1 MPENR
6 HDLSSV
12 CAGVSE
18 PGCGCVSQIMNPEVV
33 ETCNN
38 TSSAKPVL
46 EIGSWLLSFI
56 VEKDVLGVAG
66 FAVQT
71 E

>member
-1 MPENR
+1 MTQNR

-12 CAGVSE
+12 SAGVGK
-18 PGCGCVSQIMNPEVV
+18 PGRRGVSQIVKSEVV
-33 ETCNN
+33 ETCDN
-38 TSSAKPVL
+38 TSGAKPVL

-56 VEKDVLGVAG
+56 VEKDVLGVTA

>member
-6 HDLSSV
+6 HNLSSV
-12 CAGVSE
+12 SAGVGE
-18 PGCGCVSQIMNPEVV
+18 PGRGCVSQIMKPKVV

-46 EIGSWLLSFI
+46 EIGSWLLRLV
-56 VEKDVLGVAG
+56 VEEDIFGVTG

>member
-1 MPENR
+1 MPEYR

-12 CAGVSE
+12 RAGVRK
-18 PGCGCVSQIMNPEVV
+18 PGCGCVSQIVKPEVI
-33 ETCNN
+33 ETCNH

-46 EIGSWLLSFI
+46 EIGSWLPSFF
-56 VEKDVLGVAG
+56 VEKDVLGVTC

-71 E
+71 K

>member
-1 MPENR
+1 MPENC

-12 CAGVSE
+12 RAGVGE
-18 PGCGCVSQIMNPEVV
+18 PGCGCVSQIMKPEVI
-33 ETCNN
+33 ETRNN

-46 EIGSWLLSFI
+46 EIGSWLLGLV
-56 VEKDVLGVAG
+56 VEEDVLSVTGV
-66 FAVQT
+66 AVQT

>member
-1 MPENR
+1 MAEYR

-12 CAGVSE
+12 RAGVGE
-18 PGCGCVSQIMNPEVV
+18 PGCSCVSQIVKPKVV
-33 ETCNN
+33 ETRNN
-38 TSSAKPVL
+38 TSRAKPVL
-46 EIGSWLLSFI
+46 EIGPWLLRLV
-56 VEKDVLGVAG
+56 VEKHVLGVTG

>member
-1 MPENR
+1 MAKYR
-6 HDLSSV
+6 HDLSRVS
-12 CAGVSE
+12 AGVGE
-18 PGCGCVSQIMNPEVV
+18 PGRGCVSQIMKPKVI
-33 ETCNN
+33 ETCNY
-38 TSSAKPVL
+38 TSGAKPVL

>member
-1 MPENR
+1 MAENC

-12 CAGVSE
+12 SAGVGK
-18 PGCGCVSQIMNPEVV
+18 PGCRCVSQIVKPKVV

-66 FAVQT
+66 F
-71 E
+71 

>member
-1 MPENR
+1 MTENR
-6 HDLSSV
+6 HDFSSV
-12 CAGVSE
+12 RAGVCK
-18 PGCGCVSQIMNPEVV
+18 PGCGRVSQIVKPEVV

-38 TSSAKPVL
+38 TSCAKPVL

-56 VEKDVLGVAG
+56 VEKEVLGVTG